1 MTLSKLTDAS
11 TQNGQ
16 SELASKVGMTLE
28 TAVRAL
34 YWSGFILPSI
44 KAISDSYHISL
55 KTSAVY
61 AAFGHP
67 PSPWHYMWHEQY
79 KLCAMTYKICLFR
92 TAEMDSLTA
101 VCSAKEKKKREKSL
115 STWYHIVLGQLY
127 NYSYFQLLWNTE
139 ATINTDIIA
148 CTLTYRKIWTRNV
161 LWLMHCLTI

>member
-1 MTLSKLTDAS
+1 MMMTLSKLTDKS

-34 YWSGFILPSI
+34 YWLGFILPSI

-92 TAEMDSLTA
+92 TAEMDSLTSLPFA
-101 VCSAKEKKKREKSL
+101 PRKKKGKRPEHLVPYSVR
-115 STWYHIVLGQLY
+115 TIITTRTF
-127 NYSYFQLLWNTE
+127 NYCEILKPPSIRT
-139 ATINTDIIA
+139 
-148 CTLTYRKIWTRNV
+148 
-161 LWLMHCLTI
+161 